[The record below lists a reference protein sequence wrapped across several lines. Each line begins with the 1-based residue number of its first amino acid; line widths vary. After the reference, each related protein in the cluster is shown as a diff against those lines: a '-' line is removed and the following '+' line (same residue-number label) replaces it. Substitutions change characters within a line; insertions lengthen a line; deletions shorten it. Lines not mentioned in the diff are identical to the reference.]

1 MASPNFPPNNHFQPP
16 PPPPSAKPPRHPPP
30 PPPSAMPPRHP
41 PPPPPHHP
49 IKPPPPHH
57 PIRPPPPPSP
67 SPDNHTPVIVII
79 FVSFGGLLFLAF
91 IAAAICRYI
100 KKKKKKVVQE
110 TDLVHFKVKEE
121 FVPGPHGLKAV
132 KLEIEGDV
140 PVDEVIKK
148 NEHFGAGLHAKS
160 SAERDNP
167 RQMRSFFGFRPSPSS
182 D

>member
-1 MASPNFPPNNHFQPP
+1 MASPNFPPNNHFQPQP
-16 PPPPSAKPPRHPPP
+16 QPPPPSSKPPRHPPP
-30 PPPSAMPPRHP
+30 PPPSAKPPRHP

-79 FVSFGGLLFLAF
+79 FGGLLFLAF
-91 IAAAICRYI
+91 IAAAICYYI

-121 FVPGPHGLKAV
+121 IVPGPHGPKVV
-132 KLEIEGDV
+132 KLEIEDDV
-140 PVDEVIKK
+140 HVDEVIKK
-148 NEHFGAGLHAKS
+148 NEHSGAGLHAKS

-167 RQMRSFFGFRPSPSS
+167 SITL
-182 D
+182 DK

>member
-1 MASPNFPPNNHFQPP
+1 MA
-16 PPPPSAKPPRHPPP
+16 KD
-30 PPPSAMPPRHP
+30 AMCYWNAMAFLL
-41 PPPPPHHP
+41 
-49 IKPPPPHH
+49 
-57 PIRPPPPPSP
+57 SL
-67 SPDNHTPVIVII
+67 
-79 FVSFGGLLFLAF
+79 FVNCNMFFLVDCLDLFS
-91 IAAAICRYI
+91 AICRYI

-121 FVPGPHGLKAV
+121 IVPGPHGPKAV
-132 KLEIEGDV
+132 KLEIEDDV

>member
-16 PPPPSAKPPRHPPP
+16 PPPSAK
-30 PPPSAMPPRHP
+30 PPRHP

-49 IKPPPPHH
+49 IK
-57 PIRPPPPPSP
+57 PPPPPSP

-121 FVPGPHGLKAV
+121 IVPGPHGPKAV
-132 KLEIEGDV
+132 KLEIEDDV